1 VTPSPTAHG
10 RTIAI
15 TGAGGLLGRH
25 LADHFRRREWN
36 VRALVRD
43 PSRSPFAERDIEVF
57 RAELPDAI
65 DERAFEGADVVIHA
79 AYAMSERRAA
89 TARRVNEEGTA
100 RVLAVSRAAG
110 VRRCVFVS
118 SLAAH
123 PDARSY
129 YGRSKVALE
138 RQLDPM
144 RDLVIR
150 PGLVLAPSGGL
161 FERMRRSIE
170 RSPVM
175 PLVGGGGQILQTV
188 HIDDLCTGFERA
200 LELDLT
206 GAINIAEPDGV
217 TMKSFIE
224 MLARRLNRRVMLVSV
239 PARPMVAAI
248 WMLER
253 MRVPT
258 PVSSEN
264 MLGLLAMRHTPTV
277 RDLARLGIRVRTTAE
292 SVAELIKA

>member
-1 VTPSPTAHG
+1 
-10 RTIAI
+10 
-15 TGAGGLLGRH
+15 
-25 LADHFRRREWN
+25 
-36 VRALVRD
+36 
-43 PSRSPFAERDIEVF
+43 
-57 RAELPDAI
+57 
-65 DERAFEGADVVIHA
+65 
-79 AYAMSERRAA
+79 
-89 TARRVNEEGTA
+89 
-100 RVLAVSRAAG
+100 
-110 VRRCVFVS
+110 
-118 SLAAH
+118 
-123 PDARSY
+123 
-129 YGRSKVALE
+129 LE
-138 RQLDPM
+138 RQLDAM

-170 RSPVM
+170 RFPVM
-175 PLVGGGGQILQTV
+175 PLIGGGGQILQTV

-239 PARPMVAAI
+239 PARPMVVAVR
-248 WMLER
+248 MLER

-264 MLGLLAMRHTPTV
+264 VLGLLAMRHTPTA

-292 SVAELIKA
+292 SVADLIQA

>member
-1 VTPSPTAHG
+1 MTSSPTARG

-15 TGAGGLLGRH
+15 TGASGLIGRH

-43 PSRSPFAERDIEVF
+43 PSRSPFAERDIEVL

-79 AYAMSERRAA
+79 AYATAESRAD
-89 TARRVNEEGTA
+89 TARRVNEVGTA
-100 RVLAVSRAAG
+100 RVLAASRAAG
-110 VRRCVFVS
+110 VHRFVFVS
-118 SLAAH
+118 SFAAH

-129 YGRSKVALE
+129 YGRSKLALE
-138 RQLDPM
+138 RQLDSV

-170 RSPVM
+170 SSPVV
-175 PLVGGGGQILQTV
+175 PLVGGGRQILQTV
-188 HIDDLCTGFERA
+188 HIDDLCVAFERA
-200 LELDLT
+200 VQLDLT
-206 GAINIAEPDGV
+206 GALNVAEPEGV
-217 TMKSFIE
+217 KMRAFIE
-224 MLARRLNRRVMLVSV
+224 MMAARLNRRARLVPIPAQSMLVV
-239 PARPMVAAI
+239 VRA
-248 WMLER
+248 LER
-253 MRVPT
+253 LRLPL

-264 MLGLLAMRHTPTV
+264 VLGLLAMRHTPTA
-277 RDLARLGIRVRTTAE
+277 RDLARLGIRVRTTGE
-292 SVAELIKA
+292 SLEELI